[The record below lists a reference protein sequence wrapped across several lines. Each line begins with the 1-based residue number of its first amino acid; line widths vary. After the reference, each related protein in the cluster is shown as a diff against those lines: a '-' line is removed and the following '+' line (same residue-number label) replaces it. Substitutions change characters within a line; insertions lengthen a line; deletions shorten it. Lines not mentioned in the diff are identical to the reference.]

1 MYRDR
6 PPEMQ
11 MTDTD
16 RWTEANPDALIGL
29 TTAGVVQHWSAGA
42 QRQYGYPAHEALGRP
57 LEALIVPADMT
68 GQQQWMLAETL
79 ALELCA
85 FEAVRRRRDGSLVCV
100 DITARRIAGEDGE
113 SAVLFVEKDV
123 TRLKILRDARLMEAR
138 FRDLLES
145 TPDAVVIAGTT
156 GHIVIANAQAERLF
170 GYSPGELRGQPVEV
184 LLPARYRAAHVS
196 HRAGYFQQPRRRS
209 MGAGLELYGLR
220 RDGTEFPVEISLN
233 PLRTE
238 AGQMVMSAI
247 RDISERQRAE
257 RKFRGLLEAAP
268 DAMVI
273 VDRDGRIVLANAQT
287 ATLFGFE
294 RRELL
299 GERVERLL
307 PPRFRDRHPAHRNA
321 YFTDPKLR
329 PMGTG
334 FELYGLRRDGTE
346 FPVEISLSP
355 LETEDGLLVSA
366 AIRDI
371 TERKRFERALQ
382 DKNSELEAANRAK
395 SRFLASM
402 SHELRTPLNAVLGFT
417 GILLMKL
424 PGPLNPEQES
434 QLRTVKSS
442 AQHLL
447 ALINELLDLA
457 RIEAGR
463 VVLKPEP
470 VALATL
476 LDEVAATL
484 RTQADDKGLALG
496 VELEAVPEPVTDRRL
511 LLQIL
516 INLAGNAVKF
526 TQQGSVRLRA
536 GPGRPDSR
544 GHATVCIAVADT
556 GPGISPEEQKRLF
569 EPFAQGEAAR
579 SSGIESSGLGLH
591 LSRELAGVLGGWL
604 QCRSIPG
611 EGSTFT
617 LTLPLHAELPA
628 AADLPGATAPA
639 GLRQPASSGGDRPA

>member
-1 MYRDR
+1 M
-6 PPEMQ
+6 
-11 MTDTD
+11 
-16 RWTEANPDALIGL
+16 
-29 TTAGVVQHWSAGA
+29 
-42 QRQYGYPAHEALGRP
+42 
-57 LEALIVPADMT
+57 
-68 GQQQWMLAETL
+68 
-79 ALELCA
+79 
-85 FEAVRRRRDGSLVCV
+85 
-100 DITARRIAGEDGE
+100 
-113 SAVLFVEKDV
+113 
-123 TRLKILRDARLMEAR
+123 
-138 FRDLLES
+138 
-145 TPDAVVIAGTT
+145 
-156 GHIVIANAQAERLF
+156 
-170 GYSPGELRGQPVEV
+170 

-484 RTQADDKGLALG
+484 RTQADSKGLALG
-496 VELEAVPEPVTDRRL
+496 VELEAVPGPVTDRRL

-639 GLRQPASSGGDRPA
+639 ELRQPASSGGDRPA